1 MNKKLKLGLL
11 ISGIGIA
18 TLGGGI
24 GIGYAINHSIN
35 QPKYYNLEEQKII
48 KYRTDFL
55 QKQYNRLVEDTNK
68 YCQEYGGWRNEY
80 DDVLKKRVVS
90 PYENLDTNKQWYEN
104 WQPYTKLDIPFSF
117 PNGTIYLENPCNQ
130 IIVSTTD
137 MNGNTI
143 TNTYPINGYIDYIYE
158 YSNCWKIY
166 WHELWIF
173 KWNSFYDKNDPE
185 TWNPLVA
192 QCCSSESD
200 PIIIYK

>member
-1 MNKKLKLGLL
+1 MNNKVKLGLL
-11 ISGIGIA
+11 ISGIGIV

-24 GIGYAINHSIN
+24 GIGYAINKNVS

-55 QKQYNRLVEDTNK
+55 QQQYNRLVEDTNK

-117 PNGTIYLENPCNQ
+117 PDGTIYLENPA
-130 IIVSTTD
+130 IYLIDTD
-137 MNGNTI
+137 GRKWEFK
-143 TNTYPINGYIDYIYE
+143 GYIDYIYE
-158 YSNCWKIY
+158 YSNKWEIHWYDLGLYKWKS
-166 WHELWIF
+166 
-173 KWNSFYDKNDPE
+173 NYDPNDQS
-185 TWNPLVA
+185 TWSPIVAYTTNPG
-192 QCCSSESD
+192 